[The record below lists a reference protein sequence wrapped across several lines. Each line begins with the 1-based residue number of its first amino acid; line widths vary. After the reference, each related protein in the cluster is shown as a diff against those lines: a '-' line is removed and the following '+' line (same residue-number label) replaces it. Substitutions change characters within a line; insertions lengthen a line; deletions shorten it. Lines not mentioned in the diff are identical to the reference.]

1 MLVSAVVFLV
11 KIYVQCGLVDAV
23 LLLYRFFIRF
33 HKIEPVKDAIGQDEA
48 RKELKLCRCVVFHTS
63 KVRSFDT
70 QTYLQVY
77 VYVTLCHGSLQVSR
91 FLCVFSIYVPFL
103 ISRVHPAL
111 RICPVIAYKKKMCIF
126 VLFVP
131 CYENTAVMYNYY

>member
-1 MLVSAVVFLV
+1 MKINALKVVHFGPF
-11 KIYVQCGLVDAV
+11 GL
-23 LLLYRFFIRF
+23 I
-33 HKIEPVKDAIGQDEA
+33 PVFVCPAYDMNTVPD
-48 RKELKLCRCVVFHTS
+48 
-63 KVRSFDT
+63 
-70 QTYLQVY
+70 
-77 VYVTLCHGSLQVSR
+77 
-91 FLCVFSIYVPFL
+91 VFSIYVPFL

>member
-1 MLVSAVVFLV
+1 MASPYSKVSPEILVTEDEILIGILTSGSVLAFLSQLV
-11 KIYVQCGLVDAV
+11 KHVAANNVINGKIVFRIMLLALFLQIYENKRTKGSS
-23 LLLYRFFIRF
+23 FW
-33 HKIEPVKDAIGQDEA
+33 AIWSNSG
-48 RKELKLCRCVVFHTS
+48 
-63 KVRSFDT
+63 
-70 QTYLQVY
+70 
-77 VYVTLCHGSLQVSR
+77 